1 MDKWVFAF
9 SGIESVWEDFAL
21 DFCHRHEDVFQ
32 SLFEKASG
40 YAGEDVMQSLC
51 KTGQS
56 QTSEVANQVA
66 TFAYGLAV
74 NELLIRNHIEPL
86 AVAGFSLGVYAA
98 VCAAGCVSVEDG
110 LAMVVEADRLMREA
124 TLKESCGLTA
134 LVGLKEDE
142 LQALMTGDSM
152 NSLVKANTLNET
164 CHIYAGFKNDL
175 EAFNGLAVKAGALTA
190 NLLPVDI
197 PYHHPKLL
205 ATATQQFRTFLE
217 GLAWKHAVV
226 PVISTID
233 QRELR
238 HPADLVEFVARNLS
252 TPIHWQNVIE
262 KLAEAGIDHLA
273 ECGPGLTLTRNGRF
287 IPVQMQYVNVKNM
300 QRRLGW

>member
-1 MDKWVFAF
+1 MAKWVFAF

-21 DFCHRHEDVFQ
+21 DFCHRHEHVFQ
-32 SLFEKASG
+32 LLLEKASA
-40 YAGEDVMQSLC
+40 YAGEDLTQGLC
-51 KTGQS
+51 KTGQG
-56 QTSEVANQVA
+56 QTSELANQLA

-74 NELLIRNHIEPL
+74 HELLIRNRVEPL

-110 LAMVVEADRLMREA
+110 LAMVVEADRLMRHA
-124 TLKESCGLTA
+124 KPKETCGLAA

-142 LQALMTGDSM
+142 LQALIPGDAL
-152 NSLVKANTLNET
+152 NRLVKANTLNET
-164 CHIYAGFKNDL
+164 CHIFAGFKNDL
-175 EAFNGLAVKAGALTA
+175 EAFNTLAVKAGALTA

-197 PYHHPKLL
+197 PYHHPYLL
-205 ATATQQFRTFLE
+205 AGATQQFRIFLQKLSWE
-217 GLAWKHAVV
+217 PAMV

-233 QRELR
+233 QQVLSQPSELI
-238 HPADLVEFVARNLS
+238 EFVAGNLS
-252 TPIHWQNVIE
+252 MPIHWQKVIE
-262 KLAEAGIDHLA
+262 KFAAMGIDHLA

-287 IPVQMQYVNVKNM
+287 IAVPMHYVNVKNM